1 MSGDLGLDSL
11 KAIALANFPELAG
24 VVDWV
29 DRL

>member
-11 KAIALANFPELAG
+11 KAIVLANFPERAG
-24 VVDWV
+24 VIDWA